1 MAAKRRAK
9 GRAPAILRLP
19 NGWDP
24 RLYQRDFWD
33 YFEGGGKRGVAIAC
47 RRWGKDDVAL
57 HRTAVGAHERTAT
70 YWHLLPEY
78 AQGRKAIWDAVNPH
92 TGKRRIDEAF
102 PEHLRSHTDERGMFM
117 RFTCG
122 STWQVIGSDNFN
134 SVVGSP
140 PYGIVFS
147 EWALSNPAAWAY
159 LSPIL
164 EENGGWAMFITTP
177 RGRNHGAS
185 FYERALKTPGWFALR
200 QGVND
205 IGIFSPQQL
214 ANIKAELVD
223 LYGEEDG
230 ENLFNQEYHVSFD
243 AAILGSY
250 YGKILAELDQQR
262 RITSV
267 PYDPT
272 YPVYTSWDLGL
283 DYPTMV
289 WFVQLIGREVRWID
303 YYESRNRG
311 LIDSARMIL
320 DKRYLYA
327 EHYGPHDIDV
337 REQTTAKT
345 RKDTIEGVGLR
356 PIRAGSQT
364 GAAERIHALRN
375 MLTMSVSTPRS
386 ARRAWKRCAIIIPN
400 GTRKRRRHA
409 RRRNT
414 TGQAMQPTR
423 LARWRSSCYDVKAAL
438 NSRRQVVAGDYDV
451 LRIGTPGYAEQL
463 ARGRPWDPPGIG
475 LADDRP
481 WMQQETAGMD
491 WDPLKF

>member
-1 MAAKRRAK
+1 MGKTFNANAYALQVFNRFPDDWKRNPEIRVRWDADGSDREVCRHAQTRGHNLMAAKRRAK
-9 GRAPAILRLP
+9 GKAPAILRLP

-24 RLYQRDFWD
+24 RWYQRDFWD

-205 IGIFSPQQL
+205 IGIL
-214 ANIKAELVD
+214 A
-223 LYGEEDG
+223 
-230 ENLFNQEYHVSFD
+230 
-243 AAILGSY
+243 AA
-250 YGKILAELDQQR
+250 ARQHQ
-262 RITSV
+262 
-267 PYDPT
+267 
-272 YPVYTSWDLGL
+272 
-283 DYPTMV
+283 
-289 WFVQLIGREVRWID
+289 GR
-303 YYESRNRG
+303 
-311 LIDSARMIL
+311 
-320 DKRYLYA
+320 
-327 EHYGPHDIDV
+327 
-337 REQTTAKT
+337 
-345 RKDTIEGVGLR
+345 
-356 PIRAGSQT
+356 
-364 GAAERIHALRN
+364 
-375 MLTMSVSTPRS
+375 
-386 ARRAWKRCAIIIPN
+386 ARRSVRRGGRRKPVQSGIPRQFRCGDPRLLLREDPGRARPAAPHHIGPRRSELSRIRP
-400 GTRKRRRHA
+400 GTWA
-409 RRRNT
+409 ST
-414 TGQAMQPTR
+414 T
-423 LARWRSSCYDVKAAL
+423 
-438 NSRRQVVAGDYDV
+438 
-451 LRIGTPGYAEQL
+451 
-463 ARGRPWDPPGIG
+463 
-475 LADDRP
+475 
-481 WMQQETAGMD
+481 
-491 WDPLKF
+491 

>member
-1 MAAKRRAK
+1 
-9 GRAPAILRLP
+9 
-19 NGWDP
+19 
-24 RLYQRDFWD
+24 
-33 YFEGGGKRGVAIAC
+33 
-47 RRWGKDDVAL
+47 
-57 HRTAVGAHERTAT
+57 
-70 YWHLLPEY
+70 
-78 AQGRKAIWDAVNPH
+78 
-92 TGKRRIDEAF
+92 
-102 PEHLRSHTDERGMFM
+102 M

-283 DYPTMV
+283 DDLTVV

-320 DKRYLYA
+320 DKRYLYG

-337 REQTTAKT
+337 REQTTAMT
-345 RKDTIEGVGLR
+345 RKQTLENLGLR
-356 PIRAGSQT
+356 PLRPGSQI
-364 GAAERIHALRN
+364 GPAERVNALRN
-375 MLTMSVSTPRS
+375 MLRISVFDAEKCKKGLEALRHYHSEWDEKAKTPRKTPKHDWSSHAADS
-386 ARRAWKRCAIIIPN
+386 AGEMAV
-400 GTRKRRRHA
+400 
-409 RRRNT
+409 
-414 TGQAMQPTR
+414 Q
-423 LARWRSSCYDVKAAL
+423 LFDVKAAL
-438 NSRRQVVAGDYDV
+438 NSRRQAVAGDYDV

-463 ARGRPWDPPGIG
+463 ARGRPWDAPGTSDD
-475 LADDRP
+475 ADDRP
-481 WMQQETAGMD
+481 WLRQETSGMD
-491 WDPLKF
+491 WDPLR